1 MRTFLPVSLPLLVA
15 SCGGAGRVAPDPLP
29 FRVAVVPPEVRR
41 LPREAEEEP
50 SVRLALDEA
59 GVRHRLVEALGLGAF
74 TEAVLLQ
81 PPAGEGGEDF
91 DARPRYERDEH
102 WMAAAYEARADLL
115 LECEVLYDEE
125 AWSVRNDRFWLNL
138 PLFGLGGPACY
149 FVEDRTYHA
158 SARVRGSLHDL
169 NAILDGLAGL
179 GDGRARLVELTASF
193 EGAAMDFLDRSG
205 GAPHRVLASLVIPAG
220 LLAKEGPRV
229 ERRLAEDV
237 VTDLG
242 RAFVEEIHSGTE
254 EILRADRVSP
264 FHLRPGWSWERVG
277 EDGWL
282 LRGELALLEEAGSRL
297 NRWRLAQG
305 ERMVEGVLDAW
316 SLDPELSRP
325 RERWSRHVLEARLP
339 GLDPEAPTRL
349 ELIGGGRDMR
359 RRTYTLAPAV
369 ASR

>member
-41 LPREAEEEP
+41 LPREAKEEP

-193 EGAAMDFLDRSG
+193 EGGRSRRPRPAASRLSG
-205 GAPHRVLASLVIPAG
+205 SPRRTPA
-220 LLAKEGPRV
+220 R
-229 ERRLAEDV
+229 
-237 VTDLG
+237 
-242 RAFVEEIHSGTE
+242 
-254 EILRADRVSP
+254 P

-277 EDGWL
+277 EDGWV